1 MTSYKFQIT
10 STAGASIERYVS
22 GETPIEAMAT
32 LAIELAN
39 SKSGVVAIDLIA
51 DGESS
56 KTVAARK
63 SRKPK
68 SRSNRYEAARSE
80 ISASRDEAETL
91 RDELQNWRDNIL
103 ENMQDGEKAG
113 QLDEA
118 ISNLEEFISNLES
131 AEGVDV
137 EFPRMIG

>member
-1 MTSYKFQIT
+1 MASYSFLITNNSGTSIT
-10 STAGASIERYVS
+10 AYRSA
-22 GETPIEAMAT
+22 ETPIEALAA

-39 SKSGVVAIDLIA
+39 SKSAIVSIDLIE
-51 DGESS
+51 DGETP
-56 KTVAARK
+56 KVVTARK
-63 SRKPK
+63 TKKAK
-68 SRSNRYEAARSE
+68 SRSDRYEAARGDVSQ
-80 ISASRDEAETL
+80 SREEAEQL
-91 RDELQNWRDNIL
+91 RDELQNWRDNIP

>member
-1 MTSYKFQIT
+1 MQSFKFLIT
-10 STAGASIERYVS
+10 SNSGSSIERYVS
-22 GETPIEAMAT
+22 GETPVEAMAA

-51 DGESS
+51 EGETS

-68 SRSNRYEAARSE
+68 SRSDRYEAARGDVSQ
-80 ISASRDEAETL
+80 SREEAEQL
-91 RDELQNWRDNIL
+91 RDELQNWRDNIP
-103 ENMQDGEKAG
+103 ENMQDGEKAN